1 MSATLETTCPNCGK
15 NLKVPAQFAGKM
27 IRCKQCETTF
37 EVPSPGAAKPATA
50 KPATAKPAT
59 AKPAVPKAP
68 DPNAPIKFQDDSPA
82 PPTAGAHSADD
93 DDDNPNPYGVTKD
106 DSDVPRCPFC
116 ALELDPPDTKICLSC
131 GYDLLERRRHGSK
144 KVYDTTAG
152 DYFKHWLPAIAWIV
166 VILILISVSVLC
178 ALKMNDWLTGSFLDA
193 EEKNDITGKTK
204 FYLPPFCFNI
214 WIWFFS
220 AFIIFK
226 GAKFAYRRLVI
237 NWRPQEVVKVT

>member
-59 AKPAVPKAP
+59 AKPAPPRAT
-68 DPNAPIKFQDDSPA
+68 DPNAPIKFQDDPSVAETGDKSAHPA
-82 PPTAGAHSADD
+82 HEEENA
-93 DDDNPNPYGVTKD
+93 NPYGVTKD

-144 KVYDTTAG
+144 KVYETTAG

-166 VILILISVSVLC
+166 VILILISVAQL
-178 ALKMNDWLTGSFLDA
+178 
-193 EEKNDITGKTK
+193 
-204 FYLPPFCFNI
+204 YLL
-214 WIWFFS
+214 
-220 AFIIFK
+220 
-226 GAKFAYRRLVI
+226 R
-237 NWRPQEVVKVT
+237 E